1 MISPTL
7 TKILVK
13 EKSDYKYLF
22 WASTCF
28 SIVSFISCLTFKE
41 EKFRY
46 KKERSEKEQELLE
59 NKNIN
64 LI

>member
-7 TKILVK
+7 TKLIVK
-13 EKSDYKYLF
+13 GKEDYKYLF

-28 SIVSFISCLTFKE
+28 STISLISCLTFKE

-46 KKERSEKEQELLE
+46 KKDKSDKMQELIE
-59 NKNIN
+59 E
-64 LI
+64 

>member
-13 EKSDYKYLF
+13 EKEDYKYLF

-28 SIVSFISCLTFKE
+28 SVVSLISCLSFKE

-46 KKERSEKEQELLE
+46 RKEKIDKEQELIE
-59 NKNIN
+59 K
-64 LI
+64 